1 MRAVSLGKQK
11 PLLLCEVVHE
21 LPGRIRV
28 RCRALRYLGNY
39 AAELEERLGNVSCI
53 ESATVSVITS
63 NVLIYFDGDCETA
76 EGIREITEE
85 MISLFSLQ
93 AYKAEREEKAQLT
106 VNERRIQEEPISEMV
121 TRVVVTTVSLLFAAL
136 RRTGQPAPTTFLRR
150 FTNMSALTSI
160 SLSIPI
166 FKSGI
171 SSMLKTLRPNA
182 DTLSATAI
190 LMSLIAGRGVS
201 ALTIIWLAEIA
212 ELLTGITMDRT
223 RKAIREMLSLGEE
236 FVWKINPAGRTVKVN
251 IEEIGAGDRLVVHAG
266 EKISVDGV
274 VDRGEASVDQASI
287 TGEFFPVRKAEGE
300 PVFAGTVVKNG
311 NLTILA
317 EKVGDETAVARI
329 VHMVEEAAQHKASIQ
344 SFADKFSAQFIP
356 FNFALALIVFLVTK
370 SPTRALNMLIIDY
383 SCGVRLSTAT
393 ALSSAICTAA
403 RSGILIKGSNYLEL
417 LESIDTLILDKTG
430 TVTEGKPQIAS
441 IIPVNGTMQPRYII
455 ERAAAAEE
463 TSAHPMAVAVL
474 NRVRKSGWRIPEH
487 GETKTHVARGVETS
501 INGDLIRVGSRRFM
515 NESGIDTSIIHD
527 DIYRLARLGENV
539 IYVSENKRLLG
550 ALGVQDTL
558 RENMKKS
565 LNRLRYMGIDD
576 IILLTGDAE
585 QQAEIIASRMAMDR
599 YEAEV
604 LPKDK
609 AEMVLRLQSKGVR
622 TIMVGDG
629 INDAPAL
636 AYADVGIAMG
646 GTRTDIAMEAAD
658 ITIKS
663 DDPLLIPGVFR
674 HAKKT
679 MNIIKQNF
687 ATAIGVNT
695 IGLVLASLG
704 VLPVTW
710 SAVLHNSTTILVVL
724 NSVRLLFNRIDGR

>member
-1 MRAVSLGKQK
+1 MRISRRQK
-11 PLLLCEVVHE
+11 PLLMCEVLHE
-21 LPGRIRV
+21 LPGRLRIG
-28 RCRALRYLGNY
+28 CRALRYLEAY
-39 AAELEERLGNVSCI
+39 ASEIEDRLGNVSCI
-53 ESATVSVITS
+53 ISSKVSVITS
-63 NVLIYFDGDCETA
+63 NVLVYFDGDCETP
-76 EGIREITEE
+76 EGVREITEE

-93 AYKAEREEKAQLT
+93 AYKAEREEKASLT
-106 VNERRIQEEPISEMV
+106 VNERRIQAEPISEMV
-121 TRVVVTTVSLLFAAL
+121 TRVAVTSVSLIFALL
-136 RRTGQPAPTTFLRR
+136 RGGAQTAPTSFIRR

-166 FKSGI
+166 FKSGMR
-171 SSMLKTLRPNA
+171 SMIKSFRPNA

-190 LMSLIAGRGVS
+190 LMSLISGRAVS

-223 RKAIREMLSLGEE
+223 RKAIREMLSMGEE
-236 FVWKINPAGRTVKVN
+236 FVWRVDETGRTAKVS
-251 IEEIGAGDRLVVHAG
+251 ITDVVEGDRLLVHTG
-266 EKISVDGV
+266 EKISVDGMV
-274 VDRGEASVDQASI
+274 EEGEASVDQASI
-287 TGEFFPVRKAEGE
+287 TGEFLPVRKVSGE
-300 PVFAGTVVKNG
+300 SVFAGTVVKNG
-311 NLTILA
+311 ELTVVA
-317 EKVGDETAVARI
+317 EKVGDQTAVARI
-329 VHMVEEAAQHKASIQ
+329 VHMVEEAAQHKANIQ

-356 FNFALALIVFLVTK
+356 FNFALALVVYLVTK

-403 RSGILIKGSNYLEL
+403 RKGILIKGSNYLEML
-417 LESIDTLILDKTG
+417 DSIDTLILDKTG

-441 IIPVNGTMQPRYII
+441 IIPTNKEISPRYIV

-463 TSAHPMAVAVL
+463 TSSHPMAVAVL
-474 NRVRKSGWRIPEH
+474 NRMRRTGWAVPEH
-487 GETKTHVARGVETS
+487 GKTKTHVARGVETS
-501 INGDLIRVGSRRFM
+501 VNGDIIRVGSRRYM
-515 NESGIDTSIIHD
+515 SENNIDTSIIHD

-539 IYVSENKRLLG
+539 IYVAENDRLLG
-550 ALGVQDTL
+550 ALGIQDTL

-636 AYADVGIAMG
+636 AYADVGISMG
-646 GTRTDIAMEAAD
+646 GSRTDIAMEAAD

-663 DDPLLIPGVFR
+663 DDPLLLPGVFKLS
-674 HAKKT
+674 KKT

-695 IGLVLASLG
+695 IGLTLASLG

-724 NSVRLLFNRIDGR
+724 NSVRLLFDRVEGR